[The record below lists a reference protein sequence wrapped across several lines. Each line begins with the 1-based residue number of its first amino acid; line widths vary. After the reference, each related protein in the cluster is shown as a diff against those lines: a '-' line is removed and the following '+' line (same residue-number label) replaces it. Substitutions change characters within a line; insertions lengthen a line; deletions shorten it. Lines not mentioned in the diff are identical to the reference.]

1 MASEVD
7 RAVGVPARSVGV
19 AGALVNTSSRTCGCR
34 CWSLLERLDRDVELD
49 RVMDWA
55 WQAHWVRLKLLA
67 HGDHVGVHELRAGY
81 PGRGEARRVMVK
93 LCRWADRG
101 AVTLELTGTG
111 EFGADL
117 DRLTKFYVSLGFT
130 PNSEPTTPFR
140 WRGEMIRH
148 PIPGRRHGSP

>member
-1 MASEVD
+1 MDSEMELSACD
-7 RAVGVPARSVGV
+7 MTNAAAV
-19 AGALVNTSSRTCGCR
+19 VNGSWRVCGR
-34 CWSLLERLDRDVELD
+34 RWWRLLDREERDADLD
-49 RVMDWA
+49 RVMVWA